1 MQASWHS
8 EVTYTS
14 RLPMQRRQGMYAV
27 SSGFHEYL
35 ARMRNR
41 DLAMHCGCTSLPT
54 RRTKVEVP
62 AICIPG
68 REISLASHSVD

>member
-1 MQASWHS
+1 
-8 EVTYTS
+8 
-14 RLPMQRRQGMYAV
+14 MQRRQGMYAV
-27 SSGFHEYL
+27 SLGFHEYL
-35 ARMRNR
+35 TRMWNR
-41 DLAMHCGCTSLPT
+41 DLAMHYGCSSLLT